1 MSKRYVIQV
10 LSHSIFADGVGQSW
24 VTVQHPSGDWMT
36 RSRSTAIAD
45 AAKMIQNGETRE
57 LRIVLSEPVYS
68 LTPIVDSDA
77 IKIAAETLYNDFAAA
92 VDGDDDDL
100 TETLEAQVG
109 QVPDTS
115 NTN

>member
-10 LSHSIFADGVGQSW
+10 RIVPTFPGGDEW
-24 VTVQHPSGDWMT
+24 INVQHVNGGNWMT

-45 AAKMIQNGETRE
+45 AAKLIQAGETRE
-57 LRIVLSEPVYS
+57 LRVVLSEPVYS
-68 LTPIVDSDA
+68 LTPVVDSDA

-109 QVPDTS
+109 PVPDE
-115 NTN
+115 N